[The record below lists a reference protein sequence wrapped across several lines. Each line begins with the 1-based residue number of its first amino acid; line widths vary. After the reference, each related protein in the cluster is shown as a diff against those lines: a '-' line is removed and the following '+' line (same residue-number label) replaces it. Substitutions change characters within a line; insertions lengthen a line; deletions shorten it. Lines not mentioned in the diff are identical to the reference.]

1 MSMKANDEAAKVQTG
16 ISGNGKGK
24 GAKEHLLK
32 LAVSVVL
39 LVALIGVGNVAG
51 IFEGMSGLT
60 DIISLDPKVVIQL
73 LIMIAL
79 VMFVESLF
87 LMVLNLLKEKDG
99 RTGTLAAVFS
109 SVVKYVSIL
118 IMFCWG
124 MTILGVNVSTVF
136 ASVGIVALILGFG
149 AESLVADLVTG
160 VFVLFENQFN
170 KGDIIEVGGY
180 RGTVKEIGIRT
191 ISVVD
196 SGGNVK
202 IINHSALTN
211 VINRSEQGSVSVC
224 EVGVTYEMDLD
235 EVEAQLPAMFAQIK
249 EKHSEVFVGDIRYVG
264 VDALADSAVVLKI
277 VADVKEADIFKG
289 KRILNKE
296 IKCAFDR
303 AGITIAYPQL
313 DIHMKG

>member
-1 MSMKANDEAAKVQTG
+1 MRTKDKAHIRKLIVSV
-16 ISGNGKGK
+16 I
-24 GAKEHLLK
+24 L
-32 LAVSVVL
+32 LAV
-39 LVALIGVGNVAG
+39 LVAVGNVAG
-51 IFEGMSGLT
+51 IFEGLSGVT
-60 DIISLDPKVVIQL
+60 DMISVDPGTVLQL
-73 LIMIAL
+73 LIMVAM
-79 VMFVESLF
+79 VMFVESLV
-87 LMVLNLLKEKDG
+87 LMVLDIFKEKNG
-99 RTGTLAAVFS
+99 RTGTLATVLC
-109 SVVKYVSIL
+109 SVVKYAAIL

-124 MTILGVNVSTVF
+124 MTIIGVNVSTVF

-149 AESLVADLVTG
+149 AESLVEDLVTG

-202 IINHSALTN
+202 IINHSSLSN
-211 VINRSEQGSVSVC
+211 VINRSAQGSVSVC
-224 EVGVTYEMDLD
+224 EVGVAYETDLD
-235 EVEAQLPAMFAQIK
+235 EMEAKLPAIFDQIK
-249 EKHSEVFVGDIRYVG
+249 KKHSDVFIGSIKYVG
-264 VDALADSAVVLKI
+264 VDALADSAVTIKI

-303 AGITIAYPQL
+303 AGISIAYPQM
-313 DIHMKG
+313 DVHMKG